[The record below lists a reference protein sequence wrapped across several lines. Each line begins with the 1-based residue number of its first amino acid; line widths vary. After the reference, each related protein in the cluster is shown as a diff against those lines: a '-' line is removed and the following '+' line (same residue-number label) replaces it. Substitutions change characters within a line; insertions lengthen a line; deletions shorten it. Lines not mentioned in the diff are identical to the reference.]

1 MNTEHTTAHTPPGS
15 MEPPEELSM
24 PTDLAAVR
32 SAMSD
37 LERQAR
43 ELIDERPVLAVM
55 IAAGIGYLLARVV
68 VRGGR

>member
-1 MNTEHTTAHTPPGS
+1 MNSEHTTAQSAPGS
-15 MEPPEELSM
+15 MGPPAHSM
-24 PTDLAAVR
+24 PTDLAGVR

-55 IAAGIGYLLARVV
+55 IAAGIGYLLARIV
-68 VRGGR
+68 VRSSR

>member
-1 MNTEHTTAHTPPGS
+1 MNTEQTTAQTARVS
-15 MEPPEELSM
+15 MEPPAHAM
-24 PTDLAAVR
+24 PTDLASVR

-55 IAAGIGYLLARVV
+55 IAAGIGYLLARIV
-68 VRGGR
+68 VRSGR